1 MKHKKINQAPIFSL
15 GNYHFSHRNSD
26 ESNHIIQKQ
35 QATPLIFS
43 LIHFWVGLLVFLSL
57 AKVFI
62 YLWDAP
68 IALTIVLVVFYVA
81 VTSNLGAFLASFKL
95 TAINPAHQPKSDFG
109 YRHQLALVLL
119 ALALFAQYLFY
130 INATPA
136 LLFGVVGVLV
146 LLALVYYYQ
155 ILFHLLYVKS

>member
-26 ESNHIIQKQ
+26 ESNHIMQKQ

-81 VTSNLGAFLASFKL
+81 VTSNLVAFLASFKL
-95 TAINPAHQPKSDFG
+95 TAINPAHQPKSDFD

>member
-1 MKHKKINQAPIFSL
+1 MVAKTMKHKKINQAPIFSL

-26 ESNHIIQKQ
+26 ESNHIMQKQ
-35 QATPLIFS
+35 QTTPLIFS
-43 LIHFWVGLLVFLSL
+43 LIHYWVGLLVFLSL

-109 YRHQLALVLL
+109 YRHQLAL
-119 ALALFAQYLFY
+119 ALFAQYLFY

-136 LLFGVVGVLV
+136 LLFGVVGVLM